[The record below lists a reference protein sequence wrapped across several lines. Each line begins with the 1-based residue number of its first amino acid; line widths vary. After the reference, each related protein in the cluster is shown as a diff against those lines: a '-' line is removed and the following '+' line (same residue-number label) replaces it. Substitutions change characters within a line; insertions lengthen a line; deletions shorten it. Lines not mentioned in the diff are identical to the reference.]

1 MAFKR
6 IGIAGYMGAG
16 KSTAA
21 RILASSALAGGGLI
35 IDADLEAKALMTED
49 RPIRHEL
56 AAAFGGSIIGKD
68 GLSFS
73 TLGQIVFG
81 SREKLLQLNAIVHPA
96 LVQRLRSMLLQEH
109 KEENCILDAAL
120 LPLWNI
126 ESLFDTCIWVHA
138 PFETRLER
146 LQRTRTDLS
155 EQALRDRMRMQ
166 EASLPSPEGMPW
178 RQVDNNGDL
187 DQLARRLAALRS

>member
-16 KSTAA
+16 KTTVA
-21 RILASSALAGGGLI
+21 RLLAPAVI
-35 IDADLEAKALMTED
+35 IDADREAKTLMTTD
-49 RPIRHEL
+49 RSIRREL
-56 AAAFGGSIIGKD
+56 VEAFGGSIIEKD
-68 GLSFS
+68 DVSFNA
-73 TLGQIVFG
+73 LGQIVFG
-81 SREKLLQLNAIVHPA
+81 SRENLLRLNAIVHPP
-96 LVQRLRSMLLQEH
+96 LVRRLRRMLLQEH
-109 KEENCILDAAL
+109 DREDCVLDAAL

-155 EQALRDRMRMQ
+155 EQTLRDRMRMQ
-166 EASLPSPEGMPW
+166 EESLPVPHDPAWRNILNEGSAE
-178 RQVDNNGDL
+178 G
-187 DQLARRLAALRS
+187 LADKLGK